1 MLKVVGR
8 RVVALFAA
16 IGRGN
21 GWPLGLT
28 ATVRTTSP
36 GAGVAAPLA
45 AARHAVAGPRPL
57 SKPSTN

>member
-21 GWPLGLT
+21 GWSLGLT

-36 GAGVAAPLA
+36 APVSRRRGQPPAMLLLG
-45 AARHAVAGPRPL
+45 RDR
-57 SKPSTN
+57 